1 MKKWKTAIKCIF
13 FVVIFAALFLYVQEM
28 LRDKW
33 AEGEYNVT
41 TKVKGFY
48 AEEENTLD
56 VVFIGS
62 SQMYADMAPAVLFH
76 EYGITSYDFC
86 ANEQPM
92 WISYYYIKE
101 ALKHQEPKVIV
112 LDVFTVY
119 GEDYEEEGVT
129 HINLDDLPMS
139 LNKIRAIRDSVPA
152 GMRYSYYFPLAK
164 YHNTWTDFYEG
175 KARLAFYDQ
184 ADPYKGY
191 SPFVFAADYEDG
203 AKEDV
208 ANQKETEPIPE
219 RAQLWLHKI
228 IALCQEE
235 NVPLVLIKTPNG
247 NAERQKLYNSVEVIA
262 KETDTPFYNM
272 NVLLDGQAHINVLQA
287 EKVSLMMGEYLISH
301 YEFEDKR
308 ENPDYAQWAEDSQL
322 FYRQKAKCQLISAE
336 SFDEYISF
344 LNDENY
350 MVCISAKNSAN
361 HSFSGE
367 DIAILNETLGL
378 HCNLDEEQQNPYVV
392 ILDGDSIVYE
402 TDYMDGGTENSADAA
417 EKNGTDEFEGEINGM
432 NVSVTSPGNMPD
444 MSASILINGTD
455 FSMDCDGFNIAVYD
469 KVLGEL
475 FEMSAFDLTQEMRLV
490 RK

>member
-1 MKKWKTAIKCIF
+1 MKKWKTAIKCII
-13 FVVIFAALFLYVQEM
+13 FVVIFAGLFLYMQEM

-41 TKVKGFY
+41 TKIRGFY

-92 WISYYYIKE
+92 WVSYYYIKE

-119 GEDYEEEGVT
+119 GDDYEEEGVT

-139 LNKIRAIRDSVPA
+139 YNKICAIRDSVPE

-175 KARLAFYDQ
+175 KAELAFYHEP
-184 ADPYKGY
+184 DPYKGY
-191 SPFVFAADYEDG
+191 SPFVFAADYEESAREEVTDQR
-203 AKEDV
+203 EC
-208 ANQKETEPIPE
+208 EPIPD
-219 RAQLWLHKI
+219 RAQTWLLKI
-228 IALCQEE
+228 IDLCKEE
-235 NVPLVLIKTPNG
+235 NVPLVLTKTPNG
-247 NAERQKLYNSVEVIA
+247 NAQRQKLYNSVEVIA
-262 KETDTPFYNM
+262 EETGTPFFNM

-287 EKVSLMMGEYLISH
+287 EKVSLMMGEYLTAH

-308 ENPDYAQWAEDSQL
+308 ENPDYAQWEADSRL
-322 FYRQKAKCQLISAE
+322 FYRQKAKCRLISAKNFE
-336 SFDEYISF
+336 EYIPF
-344 LNDENY
+344 LTDPDY
-350 MVCISAKNSAN
+350 MVCISVKNSGKNPFAA
-361 HSFSGE
+361 E
-367 DIAILNETLGL
+367 DIALFNETLGL
-378 HCNLDEEQQNPYVV
+378 HCSLDQNPENAYAV
-392 ILDGDSIVYE
+392 ILDGGTIIYE
-402 TDYMDGGTENSADAA
+402 TGFSD
-417 EKNGTDEFEGEINGM
+417 EKESGLEDEFSTEVNGL
-432 NVSVTSPGNMPD
+432 NVTVSSPGSAAD
-444 MSASILINGTD
+444 LSASILVNGTD
-455 FSMDCDGFNIAVYD
+455 FSMDQDGFNIAVYD
-469 KVLGEL
+469 KVLGEM
-475 FEMSAFDLTQEMRLV
+475 FEMSAFDLNGDMNLV